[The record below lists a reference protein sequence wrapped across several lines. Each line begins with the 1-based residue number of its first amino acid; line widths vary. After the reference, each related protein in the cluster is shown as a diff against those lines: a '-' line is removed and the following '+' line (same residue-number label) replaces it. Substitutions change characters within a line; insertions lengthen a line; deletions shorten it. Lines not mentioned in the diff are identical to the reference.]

1 MFYPYLVNG
10 GLVWMLPI
18 VFLSFISMAFI
29 LERLWYWA
37 RQTIHSHERKE
48 ILGKIL
54 HAPWQLSKA
63 MEHCRHSKDSV
74 VLTLHEFLLHYE
86 NVSLPIAERKARL
99 FAESKGQESRHFL
112 YLLTVIANIAG
123 TLGLLGTVV
132 GISMIFKS
140 LAQEDSKGVA
150 LALSTA
156 VYTTVAGILLFLLSY
171 LPLFFF
177 QTLSENLEDALDSN
191 IQKLKDF
198 LEVQEKSKMIFEEK
212 SHTTA
217 SLLQEEI
224 ISDKIPDK
232 ESEEE
237 NIKTTL
243 MEK

>member
-18 VFLSFISMAFI
+18 VFLSFLGLSFV
-29 LERLWYWA
+29 LERLWYWILYM
-37 RQTIHSHERKE
+37 IHAQERKKT
-48 ILGKIL
+48 LGKIFQS
-54 HAPWQLSKA
+54 PWQLSLA
-63 MEHCRHSKDSV
+63 MDCCKQSKDNV
-74 VLTLHEFLLHYE
+74 VLTLREFLLNYE

-99 FAESKGQESRHFL
+99 FAESKLQESKRFL

-156 VYTTVAGILLFLLSY
+156 VYTTVAGILLFLSSY

-212 SHTTA
+212 N
-217 SLLQEEI
+217 
-224 ISDKIPDK
+224 ISAPPKADVLK
-232 ESEEE
+232 EPQDTEVTQ
-237 NIKTTL
+237 IK
-243 MEK
+243 EDAGIS